1 MLKTKLWLKWGERIN
16 SEIGIN
22 IYILLYIEHITNMN
36 LLNTTGKSIKYFEIA
51 YMGIES
57 KKEQTYVYA

>member
-1 MLKTKLWLKWGERIN
+1 MLKTKLCLKCVERIN

-22 IYILLYIEHITNMN
+22 IYILLYIEHITNTN

>member
-1 MLKTKLWLKWGERIN
+1 MNFL
-16 SEIGIN
+16 N
-22 IYILLYIEHITNMN
+22 I
-36 LLNTTGKSIKYFEIA
+36 TGNSIKYFEIA

>member
-1 MLKTKLWLKWGERIN
+1 
-16 SEIGIN
+16 
-22 IYILLYIEHITNMN
+22 MN

-57 KKEQTYVYA
+57 KKEQTYGYA